1 MKTTLKTLL
10 LSLALMTSFSL
21 AYADDDEDFS
31 GMMPG
36 QGYGMMGGYGS
47 GMGGM
52 GMGMRGQGMGYGGMM
67 PGYGMGM
74 GMRGQGMGMIQLS
87 DEQMKKM
94 QQVRA
99 NAMKDMQPIMRK
111 MWKARAALWK
121 AMRTD
126 KRDHK
131 AIGKAYD
138 AMASVK
144 KEAFMQRLKMQDEMR
159 KVLTKEQREE
169 LKDAYES
176 MMMGN

>member
-21 AYADDDEDFS
+21 AHADDDEDFA

-47 GMGGM
+47 GMG
-52 GMGMRGQGMGYGGMM
+52 GMRGQGMGYGGMM

-74 GMRGQGMGMIQLS
+74 GMRGQGMGIIQLS

-144 KEAFMQRLKMQDEMR
+144 KEAFMQRLKMQEEMR